1 MRNSLM
7 VKFALLSLAFLV
19 GGTAAAYAAEEYGF
33 VNVALVFDKYQKTVD
48 NDKILQEAGK
58 KKEKD
63 RDALV
68 SEIRQLKDELVL
80 LTDDTKAKKQENLDA
95 KIRELQEFDQAA
107 KEELGNTRRDAIQ
120 GIFKDIDDVVQATGK
135 RKGLNFVF
143 NERAL
148 LYHSDKYDIT
158 NEVLTELNN
167 NYAKQPKKK

>member
-1 MRNSLM
+1 MRNDRVLN
-7 VKFALLSLAFLV
+7 LGILFLV
-19 GGTAAAYAAEEYGF
+19 FFVGRTALAHAAEEYGF
-33 VNVALVFDKYQKTVD
+33 VNVALVFDKYQKTVE
-48 NDKILQEAGK
+48 NDKKLQEAGK

-80 LTDDTKAKKQENLDA
+80 LTDDTKAKKQANLDA

-120 GIFKDIDDVVQATGK
+120 GIFKDIDEVVQTTGK
-135 RKGLNFVF
+135 RKGLHFVF

-167 NYAKQPKKK
+167 NYSKAPKKK

>member
-1 MRNSLM
+1 MRHNRIL
-7 VKFALLSLAFLV
+7 KLGIFFLAFAM
-19 GGTAAAYAAEEYGF
+19 GGAVLAHAGEEYGF

-48 NDKILQEAGK
+48 NDKTLQEAGK

-80 LTDDTKAKKQENLDA
+80 LTDDTKAKKQEKLDA

-135 RKGLNFVF
+135 RKGLNFIF

-158 NEVLTELNN
+158 NEVLNELNN
-167 NYAKQPKKK
+167 NYAKAKKK

>member
-1 MRNSLM
+1 MINTKA
-7 VKFALLSLAFLV
+7 VKYAVFLV
-19 GGTAAAYAAEEYGF
+19 AVLSFGAVSAHAANEYGF

-48 NDKILQEAGK
+48 NDKSLQEAGK

-80 LTDDTKAKKQENLDA
+80 LTDDAKAKKQENLDG

-135 RKGLNFVF
+135 RKGLSFVF

-148 LYHSDKYDIT
+148 LYHDEKFDIT
-158 NEVLTELNN
+158 DEVLTELNTA
-167 NYAKQPKKK
+167 YAKAAKKA